1 LPAQEEATT
10 AVPEAD
16 AEARATAAEARATAA
31 EAKATAAET
40 RATAAEALTEAR
52 ATDAEAEARATA
64 AETRATTAEAKATA
78 AEIRATTAEAKATA
92 AEIRATTAETERAKA
107 LKEHKEMFDN
117 LQAHFKCSKEREAA
131 RKASAQVLVDTP
143 PATVDPA
150 DSKQVDAAPA
160 AHPIRRYNRD
170 LDSVKSQ
177 TPKDMVC
184 RVNPEGLPRYW
195 ALDQILD
202 SRWKQG
208 TDQKEYLCK
217 WFGYDENEA
226 TWHDADELFKCYI
239 KIHHYETKG
248 MQTGSKRSIGEI
260 ASSSSDATTA
270 PTTGSSSIDNP
281 TAQTPQAQAPFKAP
295 RRIN

>member
-1 LPAQEEATT
+1 
-10 AVPEAD
+10 VPKAD
-16 AEARATAAEARATAA
+16 AEARATAAEARATAAETGATAA

-52 ATDAEAEARATA
+52 ATDAEAVVRATATEARATA
-64 AETRATTAEAKATA
+64 AETRATAAEA
-78 AEIRATTAEAKATA
+78 IATA

-131 RKASAQVLVDTP
+131 RKASAQVLVDAP

-150 DSKQVDAAPA
+150 DSTQVEAAPA
-160 AHPIRRYNRD
+160 AQPRKYNRD

-177 TPKDMVC
+177 TPEGMVC

-208 TDQKEYLCK
+208 TEQKEYLCK

-226 TWHDADELFKCYI
+226 TWHEADELFKCPI

-260 ASSSSDATTA
+260 ASSSSDATTT
-270 PTTGSSSIDNP
+270 PTTGSSSIDTTNP
-281 TAQTPQAQAPFKAP
+281 TAQAPQAQAPFKPP
-295 RRIN
+295 RRINELTIGN